1 MDAYLIAIAI
11 VTGIYVLMALGLN
24 LQYGLTGL
32 INFGHVGFFCV
43 GAYAAAILASRGWP
57 AAAT

>member
-11 VTGIYVLMALGLN
+11 VSGIYLLLALGLN
-24 LQYGLTGL
+24 LQFGLTGL

-43 GAYAAAILASRGWP
+43 GA
-57 AAAT
+57 